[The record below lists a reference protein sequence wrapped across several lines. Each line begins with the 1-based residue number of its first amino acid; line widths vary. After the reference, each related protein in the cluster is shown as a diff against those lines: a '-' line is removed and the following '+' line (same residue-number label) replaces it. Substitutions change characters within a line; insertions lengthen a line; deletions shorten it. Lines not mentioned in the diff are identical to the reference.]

1 MKGLLENSKELKSK
15 IMIYYIDNNNEVTQR
30 IISVVE
36 VKKGCVIAYC
46 HYRKQVRSF
55 KLENILSCGPVK
67 RRVGA

>member
-15 IMIYYIDNNNEVTQR
+15 IMIYYIDTNNEVTQR

-36 VKKGCVIAYC
+36 IKREHVIAYC

-55 KLENILSCGPVK
+55 KFENILSCVPVK